1 MSKGRIVCKEKDYAI
16 LADGT
21 SFRFVNQDDDLAWKL
36 TWAPE
41 SITEE
46 DRMRLASLLDSYH
59 YLMFECTQKRRNA
72 VCKEIKEMRM
82 GIE

>member
-1 MSKGRIVCKEKDYAI
+1 MSRGRIVCEEKDYAI

-21 SFRFVNQDDDLAWKL
+21 SFRFVSQDDDLSWRL

-46 DRMRLASLLDSYH
+46 DRLRLASLLDSYH

-72 VCKEIKEMRM
+72 VCKEIKELRM
-82 GIE
+82 EIE